1 MNIQEAST
9 YFKII
14 ADPNRLTILKEL
26 TTNLHMC
33 ASDFLKLVDCK
44 QATLSHHLS
53 ELTESGL
60 LNSKKSGNKVI
71 YSLNVLKY
79 NQLVYFL
86 NRVDRINKNET
97 KKPEEKPIR
106 VVDTPLIKDNEYKKE
121 ELPDFLL

>member
-9 YFKII
+9 YFKLI

-33 ASDFLKLVDCK
+33 ANDLLKKVDCK

-60 LNSKKSGNKVI
+60 LNSKKSGNKVM
-71 YSLNVLKY
+71 YSLNALKY

-86 NRVDRINKNET
+86 NRVDRINKSENQPDER
-97 KKPEEKPIR
+97 PIR
-106 VVDTPLIKDNEYKKE
+106 VVNTPIINNIDNKQEK
-121 ELPDFLL
+121 ELPTFLL